1 MNQTTTGKVAFNS
14 VNVGKCLCPK
24 CPVQTKSQCVSGKLG
39 TISQALSKN
48 PLVREDIPGV
58 YCSTGKATCQD
69 LNPKQPCI
77 CGDCSVF
84 KEHSLAAGKPVGY
97 YCRDGYSK

>member
-1 MNQTTTGKVAFNS
+1 MNQATSAKVAFIAG
-14 VNVGKCLCPK
+14 NVGKCLCPK
-24 CPVQTKSQCVSGKLG
+24 CPVQAKSQCVSERLG
-39 TISQALSKN
+39 TINQALAKN

-69 LNPKQPCI
+69 LDPKQACI
-77 CGDCSVF
+77 GGGCSVF
-84 KEHSLAAGKPVGY
+84 KEHNLAAGKPVGY